1 MKHLKKSLLTVL
13 TVFTL
18 FMVGTHG
25 MEAKA
30 LAPAPP
36 ESCFSI
42 SSLNSSLTTAYF
54 DVAYKNVD
62 RVEMSLY
69 DANQNQIQTTTCFST
84 AWFNGLKKNK
94 LYYYRIRGLMSNG
107 GTYTPV
113 TEWSAYKA
121 FATLKP
127 KVKLT
132 SKKSKTV
139 SFKIPKVAGVKKF
152 NIYMS
157 TKKNKGYK
165 KIKTIKPGKT
175 FKISKFKGKAFKYY
189 KNYYYKIVPV
199 LKTKVEVASNIGGFS
214 ISKRYF

>member
-42 SSLNSSLTTAYF
+42 SSLSSSLTTAYF
-54 DVAYKNVD
+54 SVEYGSD
-62 RVEMSLY
+62 RVEVSLC
-69 DANQNQIQTTTCFST
+69 DANLNQLQTTTCYASASFT
-84 AWFNGLKKNK
+84 GLKKNK
-94 LYYYRIRGLMSNG
+94 LYYYRIRGLMYSN

-121 FATLKP
+121 FATPKP
-127 KVKLT
+127 KIKLT

-139 SFKIPKVAGVKKF
+139 SIKIPKIAGVKKYNVF
-152 NIYMS
+152 LS
-157 TKKNKGYK
+157 TKKDKGYK
-165 KIKTIKPGKT
+165 KIKSIKPGKT
-175 FKISKFKGKAFKYY
+175 FKISKFKGKAFKFYA
-189 KNYYYKIVPV
+189 NYYYRISPV
-199 LKTKVEVASNIGGFS
+199 LKKAATTAPLTGYFLLR
-214 ISKRYF
+214 RYYF